1 MRAGVLFIYS
11 WLYVEEDAMRIVM
24 IVLAGMLLHATKA
37 HAVPLTVDFEAL
49 NASNITLTGSFTYGS
64 TDSPSALNI
73 IPPLSPN
80 AAYSL
85 SSWNVA
91 INVPTQFSDL
101 LPPLIT
107 LSSGLAWNTGTLCLG
122 QCIFRQSLIRVTL
135 FQGRVAHL
143 SAQL

>member
-1 MRAGVLFIYS
+1 
-11 WLYVEEDAMRIVM
+11 MRILM
-24 IVLAGMLLHATKA
+24 MVLVGMLLHAANA
-37 HAVPLTVDFEAL
+37 HAVPLTVGFEAL
-49 NASNITLTGSFTYGS
+49 NASNITLTGSITYGS

-91 INVPTQFSDL
+91 INVPTQFGDL

-107 LSSGLAWNTGTLCLG
+107 LSSGLAGNTGTLCLG
-122 QCIFRQSLIRVTL
+122 QCIFGESSIRVTL
-135 FQGRVAHL
+135 FQGRVAHS